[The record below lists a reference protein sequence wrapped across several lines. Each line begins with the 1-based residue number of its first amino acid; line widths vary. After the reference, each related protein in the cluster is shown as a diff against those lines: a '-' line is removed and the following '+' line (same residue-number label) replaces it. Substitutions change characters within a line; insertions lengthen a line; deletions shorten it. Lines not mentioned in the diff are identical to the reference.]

1 VRMKSKVCYF
11 SYYFEHEL
19 ICHMMRSVHFQVNIV
34 SVIGNYHLMVAFFG
48 GVDSVIY
55 RPLIVL

>member
-1 VRMKSKVCYF
+1 
-11 SYYFEHEL
+11 
-19 ICHMMRSVHFQVNIV
+19 MRSVHFQVNIV